1 MRLVVTALLALTLG
15 ACNQTAQSEG
25 PEPVAAALPA
35 APALPPAQGAG
46 PRLASSATVAAVPM
60 EDPGASVYE
69 PLVDMHR
76 VNPDRYQRDLTTC
89 RQQAAPQLAAIKR
102 ATQQQQ
108 TGTAIA
114 VAGTLASYIPVPGF
128 RQAQVLA
135 GAANAVQSVGG
146 ATAESGAAAVEKA
159 SADYVLVVDSC
170 LTHKRYKLLRPGS

>member
-15 ACNQTAQSEG
+15 ACNQTVQSEG

-35 APALPPAQGAG
+35 APALPPQGPA
-46 PRLASSATVAAVPM
+46 PRLASASTAAALPA
-60 EDPGASVYE
+60 EDPGGSVYE

-76 VNPDRYQRDLTTC
+76 VNPDRYQRDLTAC
-89 RQQAAPQLAAIKR
+89 RQQASPQLAAIKR
-102 ATQQQQ
+102 ATQPQQ

-128 RQAQVLA
+128 RQAHVLA
-135 GAANAVQSVGG
+135 SAANAVQSVGG

-159 SADYVLVVDSC
+159 SSDYALVIDSC
-170 LTHKRYKLLRPGS
+170 LTHKRYKLLRP

>member
-35 APALPPAQGAG
+35 VPALPPQGAG
-46 PRLASSATVAAVPM
+46 PRLASSATVPALPAD
-60 EDPGASVYE
+60 DPGASVYE

-76 VNPDRYQRDLTTC
+76 VNPDRYQRDLIAC
-89 RQQAAPQLAAIKR
+89 RQQASPQLAAIKR

-146 ATAESGAAAVEKA
+146 ATAESGAAAVERA
-159 SADYVLVVDSC
+159 SADYALVVDSC
-170 LTHKRYKLLRPGS
+170 LTHKRYKLLRS

>member
-1 MRLVVTALLALTLG
+1 MKFVVTALLALTLG
-15 ACNQTAQSEG
+15 ACNQTVQSEG

-35 APALPPAQGAG
+35 APALPPQGQG
-46 PRLASSATVAAVPM
+46 PRLASSATAAVPI

-76 VNPDRYQRDLTTC
+76 VNPDRYQRDLTAC
-89 RQQAAPQLAAIKR
+89 RQQATPQLAAIKR

-128 RQAQVLA
+128 RQAHVLA
-135 GAANAVQSVGG
+135 SAASAVQSVGG

-159 SADYVLVVDSC
+159 SSDYALVVDSC
-170 LTHKRYKLLRPGS
+170 LTHKRYKLLRP

>member
-1 MRLVVTALLALTLG
+1 MRLVVTALLALTVG
-15 ACNQTAQSEG
+15 ACNQTVQSEG

-35 APALPPAQGAG
+35 APALPPPG
-46 PRLASSATVAAVPM
+46 PRLASGAAAAALPA

-76 VNPDRYQRDLTTC
+76 VNPDRYQRDLVAC
-89 RQQAAPQLAAIKR
+89 RQQASPQLAAVKR

-108 TGTAIA
+108 TGTAIQ

-128 RQAQVLA
+128 RQAHVLA
-135 GAANAVQSVGG
+135 SAANAVQSVGG

-159 SADYVLVVDSC
+159 SFDYALVVDSC
-170 LTHKRYKLLRPGS
+170 LTHQRYKLLRP

>member
-15 ACNQTAQSEG
+15 ACNQTVRSEG

-35 APALPPAQGAG
+35 APALPPQGPG
-46 PRLASSATVAAVPM
+46 PRLASSATVPM
-60 EDPGASVYE
+60 EDPGASAYE

-76 VNPDRYQRDLTTC
+76 VNPDRYQRDLTAC
-89 RQQAAPQLAAIKR
+89 RQQASPQLAAIKR

-114 VAGTLASYIPVPGF
+114 VAGTLVSYIPVPGF
-128 RQAQVLA
+128 RQAHVLA
-135 GAANAVQSVGG
+135 SAANAVQSVGG

-159 SADYVLVVDSC
+159 SADYALVVDSC
-170 LTHKRYKLLRPGS
+170 LTHKRYKLLRP

>member
-15 ACNQTAQSEG
+15 ACNQTVQSEG

-35 APALPPAQGAG
+35 APALPPQGQG
-46 PRLASSATVAAVPM
+46 PRLASSATVAAVPL

-76 VNPDRYQRDLTTC
+76 VNPDRYRRDLTAC

-102 ATQQQQ
+102 ASQQQQ
-108 TGTAIA
+108 TGAAIA

-128 RQAQVLA
+128 RQAYMLA

-159 SADYVLVVDSC
+159 SSDYALVVDSC
-170 LTHKRYKLLRPGS
+170 LTHQRYKLLRS

>member
-1 MRLVVTALLALTLG
+1 MRVFVAALLALNVG
-15 ACNQTAQSEG
+15 ACNQTVQSEG

-35 APALPPAQGAG
+35 APALPPEGQG
-46 PRLASSATVAAVPM
+46 PQLASSAAGATVPM
-60 EDPGASVYE
+60 EDPGTSVYE

-76 VNPDRYQRDLTTC
+76 VNPDRYQRDLTAC

-128 RQAQVLA
+128 RQAHVLA
-135 GAANAVQSVGG
+135 SAANAVQSVGG

-159 SADYVLVVDSC
+159 SSDYALVVDSC
-170 LTHKRYKLLRPGS
+170 LTHKRYKLLRP

>member
-15 ACNQTAQSEG
+15 ACNQTVQSEG

-35 APALPPAQGAG
+35 APALPPQGQG
-46 PRLASSATVAAVPM
+46 PRLASSATVAAVPL

-76 VNPDRYQRDLTTC
+76 VNPDRYRRDLTAC
-89 RQQAAPQLAAIKR
+89 RQQAAPQLATIKR
-102 ATQQQQ
+102 ATQQQQQ

-128 RQAQVLA
+128 RQAHVLA
-135 GAANAVQSVGG
+135 SAANAVQSVGG
-146 ATAESGAAAVEKA
+146 ATAEGGAAAVEKA
-159 SADYVLVVDSC
+159 SSDYALVVDSC
-170 LTHKRYKLLRPGS
+170 LTHKRYKLLRP

>member
-1 MRLVVTALLALTLG
+1 MRVFVAALLALTVG
-15 ACNQTAQSEG
+15 ACNQTVQSEG

-35 APALPPAQGAG
+35 APALPPEG
-46 PRLASSATVAAVPM
+46 PRLASSAAGAAAPI
-60 EDPGASVYE
+60 EDPGTSVYE

-76 VNPDRYQRDLTTC
+76 VNPDRYQRDLTAC
-89 RQQAAPQLAAIKR
+89 RQQAAPQLAAVKR

-128 RQAQVLA
+128 RQAHVLA

-159 SADYVLVVDSC
+159 SSDYALVVDSC
-170 LTHKRYKLLRPGS
+170 LTHKRYKLLHP

>member
-1 MRLVVTALLALTLG
+1 MRVFVAALLALAVG
-15 ACNQTAQSEG
+15 ACNQTVQSEG

-35 APALPPAQGAG
+35 APALPPQGPG
-46 PRLASSATVAAVPM
+46 PRLASSAAGAAVPM
-60 EDPGASVYE
+60 DDPGISVYE

-76 VNPDRYQRDLTTC
+76 VNADRYQRDLTAC

-128 RQAQVLA
+128 RQAHVLA
-135 GAANAVQSVGG
+135 SAANAAQSVGG
-146 ATAESGAAAVEKA
+146 ATAESGAAAVDKA
-159 SADYVLVVDSC
+159 SSDYALVVDSC
-170 LTHKRYKLLRPGS
+170 LTHKRYKLLRP

>member
-76 VNPDRYQRDLTTC
+76 VNPDRYQRDLTAC
-89 RQQAAPQLAAIKR
+89 RQQASPQLAAIKR
-102 ATQQQQ
+102 ATQQQ

-159 SADYVLVVDSC
+159 SSDYALVVDSC
-170 LTHKRYKLLRPGS
+170 LTHKRYKLLRP

>member
-1 MRLVVTALLALTLG
+1 MRFVVAALLALTVS
-15 ACNQTAQSEG
+15 ACNQTVQSEG

-35 APALPPAQGAG
+35 APALPPQGPG
-46 PRLASSATVAAVPM
+46 PRLASSATVAALPT

-76 VNPDRYQRDLTTC
+76 VNPDRYQRDLTAC
-89 RQQAAPQLAAIKR
+89 RQQASPQLAAIKR

-128 RQAQVLA
+128 RQAHVLA
-135 GAANAVQSVGG
+135 SAANAVQSVGG

-159 SADYVLVVDSC
+159 SSDYALVVHSC
-170 LTHKRYKLLRPGS
+170 LTHKRYKLLRP

>member
-35 APALPPAQGAG
+35 APALPPQGPA
-46 PRLASSATVAAVPM
+46 PRLASASTSAALPAD
-60 EDPGASVYE
+60 DPGASVYE

-76 VNPDRYQRDLTTC
+76 VNPDRYQRDLTAC
-89 RQQAAPQLAAIKR
+89 RQQASPQLAAIKR

-159 SADYVLVVDSC
+159 SADYTLVVDSC
-170 LTHKRYKLLRPGS
+170 LTHKRYKLLRP